1 MVKMILREIVI
12 SRNKRFQC
20 INDNK
25 PFFHQTLKKKQEA
38 CENLIEMSRN
48 DGYTTR
54 SLSDYL
60 HHQIIKNTLVRF
72 IKTNK
77 HEYSSIN

>member
-20 INDNK
+20 INNNK
-25 PFFHQTLKKKQEA
+25 PSFHQPLKKQEA

-48 DGYTTR
+48 DGSTTR
-54 SLSDYL
+54 SLLDYL